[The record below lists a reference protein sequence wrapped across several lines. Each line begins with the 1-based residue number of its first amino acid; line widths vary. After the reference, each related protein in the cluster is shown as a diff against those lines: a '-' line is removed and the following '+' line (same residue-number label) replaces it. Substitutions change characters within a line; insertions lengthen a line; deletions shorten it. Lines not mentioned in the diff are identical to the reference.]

1 MREVEILTELL
12 QDFSKIKKD
21 SLIDGQLWR
30 ASYTQEDQKTK
41 KYLSALMREKGFVV
55 RQDVMGNLFGQ
66 IKGSQS
72 EETILV
78 GSHLDTVKNGGEF
91 DGLYGFLAGI
101 YAVEELVKEHGK
113 PKYNLAVVG
122 LMEEEGSRFTS
133 GYIGSRAIVGALKN
147 SDFEEVDQS
156 GMTLNEAVKLAGGNP
171 LEYVS
176 AKRTDIK
183 AFYELHIEQG
193 PVLEQ
198 EGKLIGL
205 VESINGLRILRITV
219 LGRQDHAGTTPM
231 HMRKDALLHASK
243 IISRMDK
250 WTKSTKVASTATVGE
265 LLLKP
270 GSSNV
275 VADFV
280 QFTVDIRSSS
290 AEAISNIVFEI
301 TLMAERIKVA
311 GLEVKIDVLTDEAPV
326 CLDQILLRENERI
339 CKENGHSYCL
349 MTSGAGHDTQVF
361 APYIPSAL
369 VFVPCIGGRSHT
381 PEEEM
386 TETSMKVGIRLLKQ
400 ILFSK
405 AW

>member
-1 MREVEILTELL
+1 MRDVEILTELL
-12 QDFSKIKKD
+12 QDFAEIKKD

-30 ASYTQEDQKTK
+30 ASYTQEDQKAK
-41 KYLSALMREKGFVV
+41 KYLSALMRAKGFVV

-91 DGLYGFLAGI
+91 DGLYGFLAGV
-101 YAVEELVKEHGK
+101 YAIEELVKKYGS
-113 PKYNLAVVG
+113 PKCNLAVVG

-133 GYIGSRAIVGALKN
+133 GYVGSRAIVGALKS

-156 GMTLNEAVKLAGGNP
+156 GITLKEAVKLAGGNP
-171 LEYVS
+171 SEYVS
-176 AKRTDIK
+176 AKQTDIK
-183 AFYELHIEQG
+183 SFYELHIEQG

-198 EGKLIGL
+198 QEKLIGL
-205 VESINGLRILRITV
+205 VESINGLRVLRITV

-243 IISRMDK
+243 IISRMDE
-250 WTKSTKVASTATVGE
+250 WTENTKSPSTATVGE

-290 AEAISNIVFEI
+290 AEAISSIGFGI
-301 TLMAERIKVA
+301 SQLAEQIKVA
-311 GLEVKIDVLTDEAPV
+311 GLEVKIEVLTDEPPV
-326 CLDQILLRENERI
+326 HLDRNLLKENEKI
-339 CKENGHSYCL
+339 CKDNGYSYSL
-349 MTSGAGHDTQVF
+349 MNSGAGHDTQVF

-369 VFVPCIGGRSHT
+369 LFVPCIGGRSHT
-381 PEEEM
+381 PEEGM
-386 TETSMKVGIRLLKQ
+386 TEISMMTGIQVLSQ
-400 ILFSK
+400 VLFSK

>member
-1 MREVEILTELL
+1 MRDVEILTELL
-12 QDFSKIKKD
+12 QDFSKIKND

-30 ASYTQEDQKTK
+30 ASYTQEDQKAK
-41 KYLSALMREKGFVV
+41 KYLSALMRKKGFVV

-91 DGLYGFLAGI
+91 DGLYGVLAGI
-101 YAVEELVKEHGK
+101 YAIEELVNKYGK
-113 PKYNLAVVG
+113 PKCNLAVVG

-133 GYIGSRAIVGALKN
+133 GYIGSRAIVGALKS

-156 GMTLNEAVKLAGGNP
+156 GITLKEAVKLAGGNP
-171 LEYVS
+171 SEYVS
-176 AKRTDIK
+176 AEQTDIK

-198 EGKLIGL
+198 EEKYIGL

-243 IISRMDK
+243 IISRMDE
-250 WTKSTKVASTATVGE
+250 WTESTKVPSTATVGE

-290 AEAISNIVFEI
+290 AEAISSIVLGI
-301 TLMAERIKVA
+301 TQAVDQVKAI
-311 GLEVKIDVLTDEAPV
+311 GLEVKIEVLTDEAPV
-326 CLDQILLRENERI
+326 RLDQILLKENEKI
-339 CKENGHSYCL
+339 CKDNGHSYCL
-349 MTSGAGHDTQVF
+349 MSSGAGHDTQVF

-369 VFVPCIGGRSHT
+369 LFVPCIGGRSHT
-381 PEEEM
+381 PEEGM
-386 TETSMKVGIRLLKQ
+386 TEISMMTGIQVLSQ
-400 ILFSK
+400 ALFSK

>member
-1 MREVEILTELL
+1 MRDAEIISELL

-30 ASYTQEDQKTK
+30 ASYTQEDQKAK
-41 KYLSALMREKGFVV
+41 RYLSALMREKGFVV

-91 DGLYGFLAGI
+91 DGLYGVLAGI
-101 YAVEELVKEHGK
+101 YAIEELLKKYGK
-113 PKYNLAVVG
+113 PKCNLAVVG

-147 SDFEEVDQS
+147 TEFEKVDQS
-156 GMTLNEAVKLAGGNP
+156 GITLKEAVKLAGGNP
-171 LEYVS
+171 SEYVS
-176 AKRTDIK
+176 AKQTDIK

-198 EGKLIGL
+198 EGKQIGL

-243 IISRMDK
+243 IISRMDE
-250 WTKSTKVASTATVGE
+250 WAESTKVPSTATVGE

-290 AEAISNIVFEI
+290 AEAISCIVFGI
-301 TLMAERIKVA
+301 TQRAEQIKAA
-311 GLEVKIDVLTDEAPV
+311 GLEVEIEVLTDEAPV
-326 CLDQILLRENERI
+326 RLDRILLKENEKI
-339 CKENGHSYCL
+339 CKDNGHSYCL
-349 MTSGAGHDTQVF
+349 MSSGAGHDTQVF
-361 APYIPSAL
+361 APYMPSAL

-381 PEEEM
+381 PEEGM
-386 TETSMKVGIRLLKQ
+386 TETSMKVGIQVLKQ